1 MPDCTLREQLNKN
14 RALHRQLMHD
24 LERRE
29 FLETKAT
36 RLNAPL
42 VQDKVKTSPEDRTTI
57 MLAALA
63 DLDTIIDAE
72 RKRFEGLAAWSRSF
86 FEDADLEHEELEV
99 MIRRYIDCLDWE
111 EIAELM
117 FWSKRTVQRLHG
129 KALEKL
135 GRHWHALS
143 REKCDIV

>member
-1 MPDCTLREQLNKN
+1 
-14 RALHRQLMHD
+14 MHD

-72 RKRFEGLAAWSRSF
+72 RKRFEGLAAWSRNF

-135 GRHWHALS
+135 GRRWHALS

>member
-14 RALHRQLMHD
+14 RALHRQLMRD

-57 MLAALA
+57 LLAALA
-63 DLDTIIDAE
+63 DLDTVIDAE
-72 RKRFEGLAAWSRSF
+72 RKRFENLTAWTRDL
-86 FEDADLEHEELEV
+86 FEDADLGREELEV
-99 MIRRYIDCLDWE
+99 MVYRYINCLTWE
-111 EIAELM
+111 EIAEIM
-117 FWSKRTVQRLHG
+117 YWSKRTVQRLHG
-129 KALEKL
+129 EALVKL
-135 GRHWHALS
+135 GARWHTLT
-143 REKCDIV
+143 RG